1 MATAAI
7 TGRKAYIRSSTA
19 AASTATTAQTAW
31 AEITNYTLTVERAA
45 INVTN
50 HDSSGYNENLS
61 GIMRWTLRGDL
72 NYISTGAGQG
82 ALRAHLLGINP
93 GLVNVSAL
101 ATTSLTSKKYQGK
114 LRLTGFAQENPTD
127 GAVTGSIE
135 GEGSGSLA
143 RTA

>member
-19 AASTATTAQTAW
+19 AASTATTSQTAW
-31 AEITNYTLTVERAA
+31 AEITNYTLTGERTA

-50 HDSSGYNENLS
+50 HDSSGFNENLS
-61 GIMRWTLRGDL
+61 GIFKWTFRGDM

-82 ALRAHLLGINP
+82 ALRAHILGTNP
-93 GLVNVSAL
+93 GLVNISFL
-101 ATTSLTSKKYQGK
+101 ATTSPTSKKYQGK
-114 LRLTGFAQENPTD
+114 VRLTGFGIENPTD
-127 GAVTGSIE
+127 GAVTGTIE
-135 GEGSGSLA
+135 GEGSGALV